1 MSVPTII
8 LVALIGLFV
17 GSLVNVVVVRLPR
30 EQQFGGWPRC
40 TRCGHA
46 LAWWQVLPL
55 VGWMAQGGRGRCCG
69 QRLHWIFPLNELLIA
84 SAFTVFY
91 MRYG

>member
-1 MSVPTII
+1 MSDPTII
-8 LVALIGLFV
+8 LGALIGLFV

-55 VGWMAQGGRGRCCG
+55 ILV
-69 QRLHWIFPLNELLIA
+69 FYPYP
-84 SAFTVFY
+84 TVFC
-91 MRYG
+91 GWEAGLPSSVLVLLQ